1 MVLNPTLMV
10 LHKGSLQNISDPQF
24 LAWCLA
30 QNSVGAQ
37 DRPPQDVPQRHV
49 YFELKLLGKRI
60 QGHSDR
66 PLPPFPWKQETN
78 LPYEKHPAC
87 IKK

>member
-1 MVLNPTLMV
+1 MVLNPTLMMV

-30 QNSVGAQ
+30 QSSVGAQ
-37 DRPPQDVPQRHV
+37 DRPPQDVPQWHV

-60 QGHSDR
+60 QGHSDHPPPTPI
-66 PLPPFPWKQETN
+66 PLKAGNQSP
-78 LPYEKHPAC
+78 
-87 IKK
+87 I